1 LGLEKGEGGFEQ
13 IFDQTKK
20 YQNNRTI
27 DQTNFE
33 FRIKNRNMR
42 DLTRAEE
49 EVMQVLWKLKKGFV
63 KEILEHFDEPKPA
76 YNTVSTIVRILQDKG
91 FVDHK
96 AYGRTHEYFPVVS
109 KSEYSKS
116 HLSTFVNDYFSNS
129 FEKMVSFFA
138 KEKSISVKEMEEI
151 MKIME
156 GEVKKQKNK

>member
-156 GEVKKQKNK
+156 GEVKKQKK